1 MRKNILRSELLKIFT
16 KHKLSKKHSE
26 ICADYL
32 IKAELVDANGNVP
45 TGFNKENSDA
55 VTSDTSRIR
64 MTWRGESESPSDGL
78 RVRFY
83 IRQAFIYG
91 FQFVDAG

>member
-1 MRKNILRSELLKIFT
+1 MEGFAT
-16 KHKLSKKHSE
+16 TTETMCQGQAVE
-26 ICADYL
+26 INTRTISDGQVL
-32 IKAELVDANGNVP
+32 AELVDSNGNVP
-45 TGFNKENSDA
+45 VGFNKENSDG

-64 MTWRGESESPSDGL
+64 MTWRGQSKSPSDGL

-83 IRQAFIYG
+83 IKQAFIYG